1 MGRALLKA
9 PTLKL
14 IYLPKNRQKGVRWMK
29 GTLKMKDEETVW
41 YENYEPVQEYLDRE
55 VSMKSNGAEK
65 DPKTVKFSWLEIM
78 KKSFHI
84 K

>member
-1 MGRALLKA
+1 
-9 PTLKL
+9 
-14 IYLPKNRQKGVRWMK
+14 MK
-29 GTLKMKDEETVW
+29 GTFKMKDEETMW

-55 VSMKSNGAEK
+55 FSKKSTVAEK
-65 DPKTVKFSWLEIM
+65 NPKTVRFSWLEIM

>member
-1 MGRALLKA
+1 
-9 PTLKL
+9 
-14 IYLPKNRQKGVRWMK
+14 MK
-29 GTLKMKDEETVW
+29 GISKLQDKETTW

-55 VSMKSNGAEK
+55 FPKKSAALENE
-65 DPKTVKFSWLEIM
+65 PKKTGFSWLEIM

>member
-1 MGRALLKA
+1 
-9 PTLKL
+9 
-14 IYLPKNRQKGVRWMK
+14 MK
-29 GTLKMKDEETVW
+29 GTFKMQDEETVW

-55 VSMKSNGAEK
+55 FSRKSSVAEK
-65 DPKTVKFSWLEIM
+65 EPKTVRFSWLEIM

>member
-1 MGRALLKA
+1 
-9 PTLKL
+9 
-14 IYLPKNRQKGVRWMK
+14 MK
-29 GTLKMKDEETVW
+29 GRFKMQEEKTVW

-55 VSMKSNGAEK
+55 FSKKSTVADKET
-65 DPKTVKFSWLEIM
+65 KTVRFSWLEIM